1 MGLPINVTLGLDK
14 LVETVANATGLTAL
28 GTIMNA
34 HGEAKAQ
41 SYLAKK
47 KAQIDAE
54 VEILKLQG
62 QEKIAQYVL
71 ARNNQKIE
79 NVGNVVSKAKQQF
92 TIDEKVSNEPVDKD
106 WMNRFLNIAED
117 ISDNEL
123 QELWARVLAGEVK
136 HPKSYSLRT
145 LEVLKNISKE
155 EAEIIVKNA
164 VFVYEMKYLCIEDF
178 AVNLNDKIILD
189 DIGIVCGE
197 DLIHTETVFK
207 NSIFFVVNPSM
218 RINIYAK
225 EGTKIN
231 IRCIKLTKAGSEI
244 LRLVQGIN
252 YQKYIQSLSIAI
264 KQQGATKVTINQ
276 IFKWEGTQYHYN
288 LEEMKL

>member
-47 KAQIDAE
+47 KAQTDAE

-218 RINIYAK
+218 RINMTLK
-225 EGTKIN
+225 KK
-231 IRCIKLTKAGSEI
+231 KLTRKFGMIIE
-244 LRLVQGIN
+244 
-252 YQKYIQSLSIAI
+252 
-264 KQQGATKVTINQ
+264 
-276 IFKWEGTQYHYN
+276 
-288 LEEMKL
+288 